1 TCPKSLTNAP
11 FAHAPGDELNQQLSA
26 VPRDASLLGL
36 DYTAWTVWPPCG
48 RGVHNGLSFPL
59 LTKARGMLLELAMD
73 QQAEKKE
80 EAAPAA
86 AQEPAA
92 AAGPAPAAPAAAAP
106 PKVDE
111 KKVAGAVDALEAEL
125 GARFYTND
133 KKVTE
138 ALRGKS
144 KDEIEAIRKQYKDK
158 TGKDMD

>member
-1 TCPKSLTNAP
+1 
-11 FAHAPGDELNQQLSA
+11 
-26 VPRDASLLGL
+26 
-36 DYTAWTVWPPCG
+36 
-48 RGVHNGLSFPL
+48 
-59 LTKARGMLLELAMD
+59 LAMD

-80 EAAPAA
+80 EAAPAPAA

-158 TGKDMD
+158 TGKDMDELIQKNVTGKDLQEANAILSGDKGKAAALGLRDAIKPGDVDKAKMNSILEDVNNIKDEKER